1 MASMVVWFLLGGQAS
16 VAQVPGSQ
24 DDQAKGWFVN
34 GQHLY
39 KNGRY
44 RDALVAFEAAYRM
57 SERPNILRS
66 IAYCHENL
74 GEYKEAIH
82 VLYRYR
88 GLADEEKVPEIQ
100 QHIRRLQ
107 EKLAPPEPLPV
118 VIDPE
123 PDPEPDPEAPLVL
136 VSSSDNQSRG
146 AGAWKV
152 STGPGLV
159 YGAAG
164 VALVTGGVFGLQAMS
179 SRAEAESQCSS
190 GDAGFCP
197 RSAARHINDDAA
209 YSMYADICF
218 GVGGA
223 ALIGATVW
231 MFMENSQKTSVQVVP
246 MGSGLGLVGS
256 F

>member
-1 MASMVVWFLLGGQAS
+1 MASMVVWVLLGAQAS
-16 VAQVPGSQ
+16 LGQVPGSQ
-24 DDQAKGWFVN
+24 DEEAKGWFVN
-34 GQHLY
+34 GQLLY
-39 KNGRY
+39 KDGRY

-57 SERPNILRS
+57 SGRPNILRS

-74 GEYKEAIH
+74 GQYKDAIH

-107 EKLAPPEPLPV
+107 EELAPPEPLPV

-123 PDPEPDPEAPLVL
+123 REPEPAWVPVASPVA
-136 VSSSDNQSRG
+136 SSASEPRRTWRLS
-146 AGAWKV
+146 
-152 STGPGLV
+152 SGPALV

-164 VALVTGGVFGLQAMS
+164 VALITGGVFGIQAMS
-179 SRAEAESQCSS
+179 SRAEAEALCSS

-197 RSAARHINDDAA
+197 RSAARHLNDDSA
-209 YSMYADICF
+209 YSLYADIGF

-231 MFMENSQKTSVQVVP
+231 MVIENTQQTSVRVVP
-246 MGSGLGLVGS
+246 FGNGVGLAGR